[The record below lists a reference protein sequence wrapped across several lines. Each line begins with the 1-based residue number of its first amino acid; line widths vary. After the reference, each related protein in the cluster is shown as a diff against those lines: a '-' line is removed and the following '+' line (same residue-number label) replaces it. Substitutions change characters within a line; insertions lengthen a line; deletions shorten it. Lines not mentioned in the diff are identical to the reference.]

1 MNRRQ
6 ERVSELILREVSE
19 IIQRQVSDPRVQ
31 GVHIVSVEIS
41 PDFSFAKLLYSFLD
55 TGKFTPEQIQAG
67 LDSAKP
73 FIRRELKKVLLL
85 RVLPE
90 LAFFYDP
97 SIKHGDHILELLRGL
112 NIPKET
118 TPNIETQETKKE
130 IQ

>member
-19 IIQRQVSDPRVQ
+19 IIQRHVSDPRVQ
-31 GVHIVSVEIS
+31 GVHIVSVEVS

-55 TGKFTPEQIQAG
+55 NGRTTPEQVQAG

-112 NIPKET
+112 NIPKDSPET
-118 TPNIETQETKKE
+118 TKETEE
-130 IQ
+130 